1 MREYAPRVDL
11 PATTE
16 VARTHLAIP
25 MSAVLT
31 AEQAAQVTEAVRVFA
46 GAAV

>member
-1 MREYAPRVDL
+1 MAQYAPRVEL

-16 VARTHLAIP
+16 VARTHLAVP

-31 AEQAAQVTEAVRVFA
+31 AAQAAEVTQAVRTFA